1 MNSGMQVQSLNS
13 TNTSIFFFFFFY
25 YNKEKKSH
33 NQADFQNVLYS

>member
-13 TNTSIFFFFFFY
+13 TNTSIFFFFFY